1 MNRPLPWI
9 TAAMVAVIVIAFYFF
24 RASKPPLNVVP
35 RAAEEI
41 EKAKRR

>member
-1 MNRPLPWI
+1 MKSVLLWLI
-9 TAAMVAVIVIAFYFF
+9 LTAALVVGVLLYRS
-24 RASKPPLNVVP
+24 RASRQLNVEP

>member
-1 MNRPLPWI
+1 MKKVIPWL
-9 TAAMVAVIVIAFYFF
+9 IVIAVLLIGVLLY
-24 RASKPPLNVVP
+24 RYYESRNRLQVDP